1 MAGVN
6 VDGQKNGR
14 KSLDSEI
21 NMIPM
26 IDLLMVT
33 ISFLLITAVWVNMSR
48 IEAQAKVP
56 GSSTEPPC
64 AGAECPQETRLHV
77 ETKDPSKF
85 VLVWKQGQTVVRS
98 ADVPR
103 DSVKAGKNGSV
114 SFPTL
119 ATRIGDEWRSAG
131 SHRDAND
138 RAFDH
143 AVVHASNDMPY
154 KEVIAVMDA
163 VAQAKRPYAAG
174 SKTEQTSAFQITFAT
189 D

>member
-6 VDGQKNGR
+6 VDGQKGGR

-33 ISFLLITAVWVNMSR
+33 ISFLLITAVWVHMSR
-48 IEAQAKVP
+48 IEGNAQVP
-56 GSSTEPPC
+56 GPNTQPPC
-64 AGAECPQETRLHV
+64 EGDACKPDARLHV

-85 VLVWKQGQTVVRS
+85 VLVWKQGVTVVKS

-103 DSVKAGKNGSV
+103 DAVQGAKGSV
-114 SFPTL
+114 AFPTL
-119 ATRIGDEWRSAG
+119 ASKIGDEWRSTG
-131 SHRDAND
+131 MHREAND
-138 RAFDH
+138 KTFDH

-154 KEVIAVMDA
+154 KEIIAVMDA
-163 VAQAKRPYAAG
+163 VAATKRPQ
-174 SKTEQTSAFQITFAT
+174 SQSSAFQITFAT

>member
-6 VDGQKNGR
+6 VEGAKGGR
-14 KSLDSEI
+14 KALDTEI

-33 ISFLLITAVWVNMSR
+33 ISFLLITAVWVHMSR
-48 IEAQAKVP
+48 IEGNAQVP
-56 GSSTEPPC
+56 GPSTAPPC
-64 AGAECPQETRLHV
+64 EGSECKPDARLHV

-85 VLVWKQGQTVVRS
+85 VLVWKQGATVVRS

-103 DSVKAGKNGSV
+103 DAVKGAKGSV
-114 SFPTL
+114 VFPAL
-119 ATRIGDEWRSAG
+119 ASRIGDEWRSAG
-131 SHRDAND
+131 AHRDAND

-143 AVVHASNDMPY
+143 AVVHAANDMPY
-154 KEVIAVMDA
+154 KEIIAVMDA
-163 VAQAKRPYAAG
+163 VAATKRPQ
-174 SKTEQTSAFQITFAT
+174 SQSSAFQITFAT

>member
-6 VDGQKNGR
+6 VDGVRGGR
-14 KSLDSEI
+14 KALDSEI

-33 ISFLLITAVWVNMSR
+33 ISFLLITAVWVHMSR
-48 IEAQAKVP
+48 IESTAKVP
-56 GSSTEPPC
+56 GPSSEPPC
-64 AGAECPQETRLHV
+64 EKDDCKPEARLHV

-85 VLVWKQGQTVVRS
+85 VLVWKQGDTVVRS

-103 DSVKAGKNGSV
+103 EAVKGSKGTV
-114 SFPTL
+114 AFPTL
-119 ATRIGDEWRSAG
+119 ASRIGEEWRTAG
-131 SHRDAND
+131 AHRDGGD
-138 RAFDH
+138 RAFDR
-143 AVVHASNDMPY
+143 AVVHAANDMPY

-163 VAQAKRPYAAG
+163 VAATKRPHSEAA
-174 SKTEQTSAFQITFAT
+174 AFQITFAT